1 VIRSLLPIAALL
13 LMPVRPEPPPTP
25 GPQPGVVV
33 VVSSTLSE
41 SARDAISGFRRRM
54 DQRGVK
60 VGPDVIVTGQEDAA
74 ALAAVRA
81 THADVVLAI
90 GTRAQDVARRATPQ
104 SVIVSALASN
114 PQEPGAMRSTGVS
127 LEFPLDQQLQWI
139 RRILPG
145 SQRRIGIVYS
155 PAENEQTIARIREAA
170 RGLNLEIIARPV
182 QSPSDIPQALAS
194 LAGAAD
200 VLWGVPDGVVMT
212 PETARSILLF
222 SLRNRLPLIG
232 MSVAWVKSGALFAL
246 DRDYA
251 DVGSQ
256 CAEQALRLLGGE
268 SLQLVPPER
277 PRKIVYALNQRTADL
292 MSVRFSAETLRNAR
306 EVVR

>member
-1 VIRSLLPIAALL
+1 
-13 LMPVRPEPPPTP
+13 
-25 GPQPGVVV
+25 
-33 VVSSTLSE
+33 
-41 SARDAISGFRRRM
+41 
-54 DQRGVK
+54 
-60 VGPDVIVTGQEDAA
+60 
-74 ALAAVRA
+74 
-81 THADVVLAI
+81 
-90 GTRAQDVARRATPQ
+90 
-104 SVIVSALASN
+104 
-114 PQEPGAMRSTGVS
+114 MRSTGVS

-182 QSPSDIPQALAS
+182 QSPSEIPQALAS

-200 VLWGVPDGVVMT
+200 VLWGVPDGIVMT